1 MNGIDRIT
9 EKEAKMDSITAAEEA
24 AINEVKQRFE
34 GLRKG
39 GQGEK

>member
-1 MNGIDRIT
+1 
-9 EKEAKMDSITAAEEA
+9 MDSITAAEEA
-24 AINEVKQRFE
+24 AINEVKARFE

>member
-34 GLRKG
+34 KMKEEVQNG
-39 GQGEK
+39 